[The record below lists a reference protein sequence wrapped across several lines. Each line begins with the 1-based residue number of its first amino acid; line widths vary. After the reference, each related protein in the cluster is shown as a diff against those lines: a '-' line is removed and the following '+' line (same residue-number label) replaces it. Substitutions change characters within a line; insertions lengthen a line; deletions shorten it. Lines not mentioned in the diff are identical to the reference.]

1 MILWWTLCSI
11 DCGYMIDVKMDNKR
25 TVLATIK
32 SFIVVPECFLIQ
44 VYTCEISG
52 CSEGSAV
59 PYMPR

>member
-1 MILWWTLCSI
+1 M

-25 TVLATIK
+25 SVLATIK